1 MKKFISMVVC
11 LLMMCSSAF
20 ASGLD
25 SSFDSADFSLNIK
38 GSLDSGKGE
47 LFTVNLVD
55 NADVLSDAN
64 LPFYSSPYITGDNG
78 SFDIDILLPLDIAS
92 GKWYVKVGSAIA
104 TPSDSFIIVNPSDAN
119 TQRVLASVKASGST
133 SALYSV
139 LNANSAGID
148 DITYVGFDKPQNLS
162 AICDVLY
169 YELKN
174 SNDNVQTIDTDDFYH
189 TYRRTLFFTEL
200 KNGADFDTAIQTYA
214 DSMAV
219 SSGEY
224 ISLAADVKTSFK
236 NIFVTSDYTDKSLKE
251 LFTDSMFFVKL
262 KALESLGECETLITS
277 NAGFLTI
284 NMGADSQYQ
293 KIPENKRYKVFQKI
307 YESKANLGKISDVKA
322 LFDTTVT
329 DVLNSLNTPQAPV
342 TSGSRPSST
351 VKVDNGYTQDMPV
364 TVVPEPQPLFDDI
377 AASFAKAEIEALA
390 KDGII
395 SGYADGSFKPQN
407 NVTRAEFATLI
418 VRALG
423 IEQGADSAGFADVSE
438 GVWYYDAVTKMA
450 SNAYISGYNGSFN
463 PDSAITRQDAA
474 VIIYNV
480 LSASV
485 ENTAD
490 AAYDDASDIS
500 SYAIDAVEAVS
511 AVQIMKG
518 YENKFRP
525 KDFITR
531 AETAVLISNVLS
543 FLDK

>member
-1 MKKFISMVVC
+1 MF
-11 LLMMCSSAF
+11 
-20 ASGLD
+20 
-25 SSFDSADFSLNIK
+25 
-38 GSLDSGKGE
+38 
-47 LFTVNLVD
+47 
-55 NADVLSDAN
+55 
-64 LPFYSSPYITGDNG
+64 
-78 SFDIDILLPLDIAS
+78 
-92 GKWYVKVGSAIA
+92 
-104 TPSDSFIIVNPSDAN
+104 
-119 TQRVLASVKASGST
+119 
-133 SALYSV
+133 
-139 LNANSAGID
+139 
-148 DITYVGFDKPQNLS
+148 
-162 AICDVLY
+162 
-169 YELKN
+169 
-174 SNDNVQTIDTDDFYH
+174 
-189 TYRRTLFFTEL
+189 RTLFFTDL
-200 KNGADFDTAIQTYA
+200 KNGADFDTAIRTYA

-224 ISLAADVKTSFK
+224 ISLSSDVKSTFK
-236 NIFVTSDYTDKSLKE
+236 NIFVTSDYTAKSLKE

-262 KALESLGECETLITS
+262 KALESLGECEALITS

-284 NMGADSQYQ
+284 DMGASSRYQ

-307 YESKANLGKISDVKA
+307 YESKAGLGKISDVKA

-329 DVLNSLNTPQAPV
+329 DVLNSLDTPKAPF
-342 TSGSRPSST
+342 TSGSSPSST
-351 VKVDNGYTQDMPV
+351 VKVDKDYTQDMPV
-364 TVVPEPQPLFDDI
+364 TIVPAPQPLFDDI
-377 AASFAKAEIEALA
+377 ADSFAKAQIEALA

-395 SGYADGSFKPQN
+395 SGYADGSFKPLN

-423 IEQGADSAGFADVSE
+423 IEQGSTPVAFADVSE
-438 GVWYYDAVTKMA
+438 GAWYYDAVAKMA

-485 ENTAD
+485 ENDAD
-490 AAYDDASDIS
+490 AAYNDASDIS

-531 AETAVLISNVLS
+531 AETVVLISNVLS
-543 FLDK
+543 FLNK